1 MSEQVCYQEESW
13 RGSPA
18 AAAKSVQSCPTPSDP
33 MDCSLPGSSVHGIF
47 QARVLEWGAIAFSRG
62 IPTTHLKSNPLELYV
77 GIFSFL
83 SFIINF
89 PIFLEIVFQN
99 LNPLNITLYVPVVFC
114 SHGFLI
120 SSIHQSMG
128 FGYFQDSASLD
139 LSWPAISV
147 MSDAA
152 NLWLFSVPHPT
163 M

>member
-1 MSEQVCYQEESW
+1 MRPHRRQPTKLPRPW
-13 RGSPA
+13 DSPGKNTGVGCHFLLQCMKVKV
-18 AAAKSVQSCPTPSDP
+18 KSLGRVPLF
-33 MDCSLPGSSVHGIF
+33 CSLPGSSIHGIF

-114 SHGFLI
+114 THGFLI

-139 LSWPAISV
+139 LS
-147 MSDAA
+147 
-152 NLWLFSVPHPT
+152 
-163 M
+163 